1 MNLFQESNN
10 FARWFFQV
18 MKIFFH
24 VRPLTTLTVICA
36 DAASSMTRILSM
48 LLPIKVILLA
58 ASPGV
63 PKWFPFIDPASKTP
77 WIIGL
82 TIAAV
87 FFFFL
92 TMLLESLVSRMSQDA
107 GKEILYR
114 ANELALLKNQEQT
127 VQGYYASFCGICSS
141 LLFLSAA
148 YLVLLILNL
157 QLFLFMVV
165 MAAFL
170 FLFSAWAVSGYDI
183 NPGRLKN
190 YIQED
195 AGGYTKIMT
204 SISFLGAFLVIII
217 PFIIS
222 GGGNII
228 IAILSIILIRRSL
241 GFIVSSTRSIIKLC
255 KDKHQINALIFPE
268 VQIIE
273 PENLEKLAV
282 RDLFHKSARQEM
294 SRQELEKAGTLSGSI
309 EAHWMD
315 PTAPGVYM
323 FLIKTGGG
331 SENHEKFYQL
341 QTFPQKSAHF
351 FENEDFLFIKISR
364 KDLMAPALITRF
376 SQGLFSCQ
384 ILDYGLGQ
392 AVPAKTWQDVYD
404 RLLEHFW
411 TFQPPKGLIKAF
423 TASHPLLHQNLN
435 PEFLS
440 RVEMALDTGE
450 EKEDYSLFRELLP
463 STVEILESMPL
474 YIHNPDMN
482 MNNTAQTDTGQI
494 FIMTWGRWSLKPA
507 GTVLPYDREKTGSMA
522 DKILKT
528 RDDTPENLS
537 ADHIFFVSNC
547 QKLENEIKKGAFK
560 AALQTISS
568 LLKSPVYEQTIDTK
582 DYNCYY

>member
-141 LLFLSAA
+141 LLFLAAA
-148 YLVLLILNL
+148 YLVLFILNL
-157 QLFLFMVV
+157 QLFLFMVL
-165 MAAFL
+165 MAVFL
-170 FLFSAWAVSGYDI
+170 FLFTAWAVSGCDI

-195 AGGYTKIMT
+195 AGGYTKILT
-204 SISFLGAFLVIII
+204 SLSFLGAFLVIII

-222 GGGNII
+222 GGGNIL

-241 GFIVSSTRSIIKLC
+241 SFFVSSTRSITKLC
-255 KDKHQINALIFPE
+255 TARHQINALIFPE

-282 RDLFHKSARQEM
+282 RDLFHKSARQEL
-294 SRQELEKAGTLSGSI
+294 SRQELEKAGLLPGSM
-309 EAHWMD
+309 EVHWMD
-315 PTAPGVYM
+315 PTTPNIFM
-323 FLIKTGGG
+323 FLIKTDGS

-341 QTFPQKSAHF
+341 QSFPQKSTHF

-364 KDLMAPALITRF
+364 KDLMAPALVTRF

-384 ILDYGLGQ
+384 ILDYGLGKP
-392 AVPAKTWQDVYD
+392 VSPKTWQGVHD

-411 TFQPPKGLIKAF
+411 TFQPPKALIKAF

-440 RVEMALDTGE
+440 RTEMALDTLQ
-450 EKEDYSLFRELLP
+450 EKEDYSRFRELLP
-463 STVEILESMPL
+463 RTGEILESMPL

-482 MNNTAQTDTGQI
+482 MNNTAQTDTGRVC
-494 FIMTWGRWSLKPA
+494 IMTWGRWSLKPA
-507 GTVLPYDREKTGSMA
+507 GTILPYDRKKTDAMA
-522 DKILKT
+522 EKILEN
-528 RDDTPENLS
+528 RNDAPENLS
-537 ADHIFFVSNC
+537 AEHLFFVSNC

-560 AALQTISS
+560 AALQTINS
-568 LLKSPVYEQTIDTK
+568 LLKSPVYENDLLPRVP
-582 DYNCYY
+582 